1 MTSATITGSPV
12 RRRSLAVVT
21 LLAVALA
28 SALTGAAVD
37 RAYMRR
43 AARIVGDTAFHPLSS
58 ALRTPSDADRRQ
70 IRAELST
77 ALDLTPEQE
86 RVIDSIMTSRS
97 GQFDDLRASIR
108 PRVDSLLTNMRTDVE
123 TVLTPDQREKYRK
136 LRNVPATPVAGIPR

>member
-1 MTSATITGSPV
+1 MTSSTV
-12 RRRSLAVVT
+12 AVVSGQRRWLAALT
-21 LLAVALA
+21 LVAVALA
-28 SALTGAAVD
+28 SVLTGAAVD

-43 AARIVGDTAFHPLSS
+43 SARIVGDTAFHPLSS

-97 GQFDDLRASIR
+97 SQFEDLRASIR
-108 PRVDSLLTNMRTDVE
+108 PRVESLLNNMRRDVE
-123 TVLTPDQREKYRK
+123 TMLTEDQREKYRK
-136 LRNVPATPVAGIPR
+136 LRPATTPVATVPR

>member
-1 MTSATITGSPV
+1 MTASNVAAMPG
-12 RRRSLAVVT
+12 RRRWLAALT
-21 LLAVALA
+21 LVAVALA
-28 SALTGAAVD
+28 SVLTGAAVD

-43 AARIVGDTAFHPLSS
+43 STRIVGDTAFHPLSS
-58 ALRTPSDADRRQ
+58 ALRTPSDADRKQ

-97 GQFDDLRASIR
+97 GQFEALRASIR
-108 PRVDSLLTNMRTDVE
+108 PRVESLVNNMRSDVE

-136 LRNVPATPVAGIPR
+136 LRNAPTAPVATVPR

>member
-1 MTSATITGSPV
+1 MTSSTV
-12 RRRSLAVVT
+12 AVVSGQRRWLAALT
-21 LLAVALA
+21 LVAVALA
-28 SALTGAAVD
+28 SVLTGAAVD

-43 AARIVGDTAFHPLSS
+43 SARIVGDTAFHPLSS

-97 GQFDDLRASIR
+97 SQFEDLRASIR
-108 PRVDSLLTNMRTDVE
+108 PRVESLLNNMRRDVE
-123 TVLTPDQREKYRK
+123 TVLTEDQREKYRK
-136 LRNVPATPVAGIPR
+136 LRPATTPVATVPR